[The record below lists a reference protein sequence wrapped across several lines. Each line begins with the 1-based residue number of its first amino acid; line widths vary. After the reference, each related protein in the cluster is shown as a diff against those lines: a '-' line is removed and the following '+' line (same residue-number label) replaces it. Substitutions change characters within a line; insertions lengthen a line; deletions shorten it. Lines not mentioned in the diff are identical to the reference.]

1 MGYYPALTSIGN
13 KMNYLIKPLF
23 KRKVSYTCV
32 TFILALYFAVVVN
45 IPVYSELSSI
55 LNDINGVKVG
65 FVISIPIFFLAALN
79 LIFNLFSWP
88 MITKPFFVIVL
99 ILSSVVSYAGYN
111 YGTLFDYNMIAN
123 VIETDTSE
131 AGSYLS
137 VYSVVWTLL
146 MGVVPAL
153 MLMMTKLSANQNI
166 IKMVLSKLGS
176 MLASVIVIALIAM
189 MYYQDYASVGRN
201 NSALKKAIIPTQF
214 IYSATGFIKDKYLTT
229 PLKYKYI
236 GTDAKQSDEALQD
249 SKSKPTLLVFVVGE
263 TARSQNYELNGYSK
277 PTNAFTRDLDVVS
290 FQNVSS
296 CGTATAV
303 SVPCMFSSLTRNN
316 FDRKVADNQDNL
328 LDILNRAKVSVLWKE
343 NDGGDKNVAE
353 RITKKVVDRSE
364 VNELCDGS
372 TCYDMALLKGFE
384 QDVESLDGN
393 RMIALHL
400 IGSHGPTYYK
410 RYPKEARKF
419 LPDCPRSDIEN
430 CSVEE
435 IVNTYDNTILYTD
448 YVISQAI
455 QKLKD
460 LNDKYNTAL
469 VYISDHG
476 ESLGENGMFLHGM
489 PYGLAPEYQTKVPL
503 MLWMSDGF
511 KQTKK
516 INTSCIKGEASSNK
530 YSQDNIFHSI
540 LGVMDVNTNI
550 YNENMDIFNSCRS

>member
-1 MGYYPALTSIGN
+1 
-13 KMNYLIKPLF
+13 MNYLIKPLF
-23 KRKVSYTCV
+23 KRKVSYTGV

-153 MLMMTKLSANQNI
+153 ILMMTKLSANQNI

-229 PLKYKYI
+229 PLEYKYI
-236 GTDAKQSDEALQD
+236 GADAKQSDEALQD

-372 TCYDMALLKGFE
+372 TCYDMALLEGFE

-550 YNENMDIFNSCRS
+550 YNKEMDIFDTCRS